1 MTRIT
6 SILAAAVFAA
16 FSMSALAA
24 DDAAKAARKQA
35 NDTYKADKKNCDG
48 MKGKEKSACRK
59 EAKAKYDQALASAKN
74 DRKANKAER
83 KAEKKG
89 GMAPSSSAPST
100 APAPTTK

>member
-1 MTRIT
+1 
-6 SILAAAVFAA
+6 
-16 FSMSALAA
+16 
-24 DDAAKAARKQA
+24 
-35 NDTYKADKKNCDG
+35 

-59 EAKAKYDQALASAKN
+59 EAKAKYDQALATAKN

-89 GMAPSSSAPST
+89 GMAPSNTAPSSTAPST